1 MASGFAWGRPNE
13 AVAKYFL
20 EDDGLAASRLGG
32 PVPLVGAS
40 GCNWGLVSC
49 SVGSVGWPYDASG
62 RSRQGALGC
71 TNCFGGRFLWDMF
84 VSALHVSRL
93 IVTGARYRSGFV
105 NIELG
110 QVSDVELMISSAM
123 TSLVPGTLVISV
135 TRAEGDA
142 PGAMYLHVIDMQAS
156 GGEKGV
162 RQMIEAQTARIRRAL
177 PRPQGE

>member
-1 MASGFAWGRPNE
+1 MKLLRKTSWKMTVWLLLVWVALFRSLEPLVVIGGLLVALLVQWVGPMMRVGAVGR
-13 AVAKYFL
+13 V
-20 EDDGLAASRLGG
+20 RLG
-32 PVPLVGAS
+32 
-40 GCNWGLVSC
+40 
-49 SVGSVGWPYDASG
+49 
-62 RSRQGALGC
+62 ALIAL
-71 TNCFGGRFLWDMF
+71 GGRFLWDMF

>member
-1 MASGFAWGRPNE
+1 MKLLRNTSWKMTVWLLLVWVALFRSLEPLVVIGGLLVALLVQWVGPMMRVGAVGR
-13 AVAKYFL
+13 V
-20 EDDGLAASRLGG
+20 RLG
-32 PVPLVGAS
+32 
-40 GCNWGLVSC
+40 
-49 SVGSVGWPYDASG
+49 
-62 RSRQGALGC
+62 ALIAL
-71 TNCFGGRFLWDMF
+71 GGRFLWDMF